1 MNLLLLLAGF
11 RIWSGSPAEIV
22 TRVFGALSLFALEM
36 QLATWSGV
44 MTRGMLVPV
53 NLVAAAALLVWTR
66 PSPAP
71 QDSDRGAAPRTWQAA
86 CAGVAIVVAVLAVRL
101 PLEAADPYHLERL
114 QRIQQTGTLAYD
126 PAAHPKVNVLGWLY
140 EASLADLA
148 AIPAVGPV
156 LLRGHGLL
164 GLALYVVTARATFQI
179 LHGAIPPAGW
189 LVAVLPVVFHQFVMV
204 KNDLFGAIPASL
216 VLAWVVARTAETRVM
231 VNAWAGWLAGLA
243 IGVKLTSF
251 PLAVVFGAAMLWP
264 RPRPGLAPRL
274 AAAALG
280 TAVGLVA
287 AGLLFVLVENVSVYG
302 DAVAPF
308 AALGNRTAGI
318 VDAAVSVGRF
328 AVSLFDMG
336 LVTRDVWPGR
346 GGWAGT
352 YGLPLVWALAVLLAA
367 WRTDLARRTLV
378 ACGLYWLLFAAVYP
392 DADVAHRLAL
402 APGLVAVAAAGVLAA
417 GDTVP
422 AWLRRLAPIVGILS
436 AVQILRS
443 AFLYLL
449 R

>member
-36 QLATWSGV
+36 QLATWTGV
-44 MTRGMLVPV
+44 MTRGTLVPV

-66 PSPAP
+66 PAPAP

-86 CAGVAIVVAVLAVRL
+86 WAGVAIVVAVLAVRL
-101 PLEAADPYHLERL
+101 PLEAADPYHLERM
-114 QRIQQTGTLAYD
+114 QRIQQMGTLAYD

-148 AIPAVGPV
+148 AIPVVGPV

-164 GLALYVVTARATFQI
+164 GLALYALTARATFQI
-179 LHGAIPPAGW
+179 LHGAVPPAGW

-216 VLAWVVARTAETRVM
+216 VLAWVVARTAETRVT

-251 PLAVVFGAAMLWP
+251 PLAVVFGAATLWP
-264 RPRPGLAPRL
+264 PPGLAARL
-274 AAAALG
+274 AASALG

-287 AGLLFVLVENVSVYG
+287 AGLLFVLVENVAVYG

-308 AALGNRTAGI
+308 AALGNRTSGI
-318 VDAAVSVGRF
+318 GDAAVSVGRF
-328 AVSLFDMG
+328 ALSLLDMG

-352 YGLPLVWALAVLLAA
+352 YGLPLVWALSVLLAA
-367 WRTDLARRTLV
+367 WRTDLARRTLA

-402 APGLVAVAAAGVLAA
+402 APGLVAVAAASVLAA
-417 GDTVP
+417 GDMVP
-422 AWLRRLAPIVGILS
+422 AWLRRLAPVVGILS

-443 AFLYLL
+443 AFLYLV